1 VPRARPNPCATAYG
15 PTTSRV
21 AGIVAGIV
29 AAIGRVSSTA
39 ARVTK
44 VMPPHTS
51 RQNRKTE
58 DEEKKGEEFADRAL
72 DQTL

>member
-21 AGIVAGIV
+21 AGIVAG
-29 AAIGRVSSTA
+29 IGRVSSTA

>member
-1 VPRARPNPCATAYG
+1 VPRARPNPCATACG
-15 PTTSRV
+15 PTTSR
-21 AGIVAGIV
+21 VAGIV